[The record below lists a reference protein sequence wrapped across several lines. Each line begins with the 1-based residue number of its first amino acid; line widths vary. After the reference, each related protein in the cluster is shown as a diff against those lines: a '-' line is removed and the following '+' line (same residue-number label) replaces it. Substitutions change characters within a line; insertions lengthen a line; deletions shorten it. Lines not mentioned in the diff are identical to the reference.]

1 MELEDNLELEYLT
14 VDWNEKF
21 PTKNYPCRLCPQ
33 NLPSQIWTMPYAAP
47 LSFGNDSVKGDQG
60 PADASPVW
68 AQPADAQLLGNVR
81 QMPNQLSLLISWEL
95 L

>member
-1 MELEDNLELEYLT
+1 
-14 VDWNEKF
+14 
-21 PTKNYPCRLCPQ
+21 
-33 NLPSQIWTMPYAAP
+33 MPYAAP
-47 LSFGNDSVKGDQG
+47 LSFGNDSVKADQG
-60 PADASPVW
+60 PVDASPVW

>member
-1 MELEDNLELEYLT
+1 
-14 VDWNEKF
+14 
-21 PTKNYPCRLCPQ
+21 
-33 NLPSQIWTMPYAAP
+33 MPYAAP